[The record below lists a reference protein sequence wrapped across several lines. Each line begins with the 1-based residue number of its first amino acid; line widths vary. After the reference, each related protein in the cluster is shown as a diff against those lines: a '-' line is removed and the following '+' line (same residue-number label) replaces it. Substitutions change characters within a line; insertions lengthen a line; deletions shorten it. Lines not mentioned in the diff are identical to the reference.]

1 MVDELKKKRKMKKLN
16 YLLTMFF
23 ALTLFVGC
31 DTDPDN
37 NAPAA
42 DEGGLTVYVGDS
54 SGKVLGTPLDAN
66 DLENTEIAFNDAD
79 VELDFASRLSLGN
92 YANASSFEVV
102 KTLNGGNEVIVGQG
116 ATLPIDIVYSTIDE
130 YVSGLGVAA
139 SDLRIGDVFTFKVK
153 LYQADGDLYY
163 FAPNMGEF
171 SVTVNCASNLVGM
184 YQVTATRDDGASWN
198 QGIEPIIEIS
208 PGYYKAKTTGGWA
221 FGTIA
226 PDQGYN
232 FNDVCS
238 TLTVPPQDLAQGY
251 YSNDVTPGDP
261 GSVLPNGDLVINYGI
276 SFSSGDRTYQN
287 VYVKQ

>member
-1 MVDELKKKRKMKKLN
+1 MKKLN

-37 NAPAA
+37 NAPVA
-42 DEGGLTVYVGDS
+42 DEGGLVITVDDS

-66 DLENTEIAFNDAD
+66 DLENTEIAFNNAD
-79 VELDFASRLSLGN
+79 VDLDFSALLSLGN
-92 YANASSFEVV
+92 YNNVSKFELV
-102 KTLNGGNEVIVGQG
+102 KTLNNGDEAFIAESETMPFNV
-116 ATLPIDIVYSTIDE
+116 VYSTIEE
-130 YVSGLGVAA
+130 YVAGLGVDA

-171 SVTVNCASNLVGM
+171 SVVVNCASNLIGN
-184 YQVTATRDDGASWN
+184 YQVTATRDDGASVN
-198 QGIEPIIEIS
+198 HGIEPIIEVS
-208 PGYYKAKTTGGWA
+208 PGYYKAKTTGLWA
-221 FGTIA
+221 FGAIA

-232 FNDVCS
+232 FNDTCS

-251 YSNDVTPGDP
+251 YSNDVTPGDD
-261 GSVLPNGDLVINYGI
+261 GTVLANGNLIINYGI
-276 SFSSGDRTYQN
+276 AFSSGNRTYQN

>member
-1 MVDELKKKRKMKKLN
+1 
-16 YLLTMFF
+16 MFF

-37 NAPAA
+37 NAPAS
-42 DEGGLTVYVGDS
+42 DEGGLVISTSDS

-66 DLENTEIAFNDAD
+66 DLENTEIAFNNAD
-79 VELDFASRLSLGN
+79 VELDFSALLSLGN
-92 YANASSFEVV
+92 YSNVSKFELV
-102 KTLNGGNEVIVGQG
+102 KTLNNGDEAFIAET
-116 ATLPIDIVYSTIDE
+116 ATLPFNVVYSTIEE
-130 YVSGLGVAA
+130 YVAGLGIDA

-171 SVTVNCASNLVGM
+171 SVVVNCASNLVAD

-198 QGIEPIIEIS
+198 HGIEPIIEVS

-232 FNDVCS
+232 FNDTCS

-251 YSNDVTPGDP
+251 YSNDVTPGDD
-261 GSVLPNGDLVINYGI
+261 GAVLPNGNLVINYI
-276 SFSSGDRTYQN
+276 IDFASGARTYQN

>member
-1 MVDELKKKRKMKKLN
+1 
-16 YLLTMFF
+16 MFF

-37 NAPAA
+37 NAPVA
-42 DEGGLTVYVGDS
+42 DEAGLVVNVSNS

-66 DLENTEIAFNDAD
+66 DLENTSIAFNDAD
-79 VELDFASRLSLGN
+79 VELDFSSILSLGN
-92 YANASSFEVV
+92 YNGVSSFEIV
-102 KTLNGGNEVIVGQG
+102 KTLNGGNEAIVGEVSS
-116 ATLPIDIVYSTIDE
+116 LPFYLVYESIDD
-130 YVSGLGVAA
+130 YVSGLGIDA

-153 LYQADGDLYY
+153 MYQADGDLYY

-171 SVTVNCASNLVGM
+171 SVVVNCASNLVGM
-184 YQVTATRDDGASWN
+184 YAVVATRDDGAAFD
-198 QGIEPIIEIS
+198 QGIEPILEVS

-221 FGTIA
+221 FGSIA

-232 FNDVCS
+232 FNDTCS

-251 YSNDVTPGDP
+251 YSNDVTPGDD
-261 GSVLPNGDLVINYGI
+261 GSVLPNGDLVINYVI
-276 SFSSGDRTYQN
+276 DFASGARTYQN